1 MPGRIVAVVDTFD
14 AITHDRPYKG
24 SISIYEAVEEL
35 EALKGLQFDPDVVA
49 AFLKVLEREGYIRRK
64 HPARLGG

>member
-14 AITHDRPYKG
+14 AITHNRPYKT
-24 SISIYEAVEEL
+24 SVSIYEAVEEL
-35 EALKGLQFDPDVVA
+35 EAFKGIQFDPEVVD

-64 HPARLGG
+64 HLARLGG